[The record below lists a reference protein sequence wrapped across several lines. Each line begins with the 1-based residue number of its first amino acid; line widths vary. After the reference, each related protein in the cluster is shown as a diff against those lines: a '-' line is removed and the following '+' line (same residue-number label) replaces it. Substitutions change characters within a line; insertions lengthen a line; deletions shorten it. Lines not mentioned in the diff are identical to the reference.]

1 MVAARYIYNRAI
13 IQCSLESNAT
23 LIVSTNITLLERND
37 FLDTAKHLAINDET
51 NTPWEDLVYLIAD
64 TLPSRFNTQMYITA
78 IKEIGEFEQFDIGYR
93 TAKTIAEIVA
103 DSLPNIKDL
112 GICSLV
118 PHPNTVAFFNTFM
131 ELYGRQL
138 NSLDYA
144 MPANFSKPI
153 YADKLNCLSLF
164 LLRELENTHFDGIQP
179 NFMPQPLKVVSLVF
193 DMPHSWDMF
202 IRNDDSNTL
211 VFENLKSMRIL
222 GDRFSEFDLQDGRKD
237 PIDRV
242 WPKLVIPQLE
252 SLVLFEMPIPAD
264 VAECFMSA
272 PLKELTYRGCSD
284 YAHMLCQHDTSN
296 LNELILSFDMYS
308 ELNAETFYHNTS
320 AVFRNISKIPIVRC
334 TIIDPDLG
342 IDWSFVDWSYLTHLY
357 IQDLADL
364 DKIIDAISA
373 MPYLVFA
380 SLSVNIDFNT
390 DPRSF
395 VTILKGLSQR
405 YPKPVS
411 SKLETLLI
419 SLYGINSTLD
429 SALYELKWYY
439 PKLKHIGKVK

>member
-1 MVAARYIYNRAI
+1 
-13 IQCSLESNAT
+13 
-23 LIVSTNITLLERND
+23 
-37 FLDTAKHLAINDET
+37 
-51 NTPWEDLVYLIAD
+51 
-64 TLPSRFNTQMYITA
+64 
-78 IKEIGEFEQFDIGYR
+78 
-93 TAKTIAEIVA
+93 
-103 DSLPNIKDL
+103 
-112 GICSLV
+112 
-118 PHPNTVAFFNTFM
+118 
-131 ELYGRQL
+131 
-138 NSLDYA
+138 
-144 MPANFSKPI
+144 
-153 YADKLNCLSLF
+153 
-164 LLRELENTHFDGIQP
+164 
-179 NFMPQPLKVVSLVF
+179 
-193 DMPHSWDMF
+193 MPHSWDMF

-237 PIDRV
+237 PIDR
-242 WPKLVIPQLE
+242 
-252 SLVLFEMPIPAD
+252 
-264 VAECFMSA
+264 
-272 PLKELTYRGCSD
+272 
-284 YAHMLCQHDTSN
+284 
-296 LNELILSFDMYS
+296 LILSFDMYS